1 MHLQKETIGGLTAGI
16 SGTIIGYPLDLIK
29 TRMQTAT
36 AISRRNSSFGLLTV
50 LLGIIRL
57 EGFSALYKGLVPPLV
72 SSCTLNAINFTAYSS
87 LHNIY
92 HAKNGWDVRNG
103 LAGATGAPIAAS
115 ISTVDNFIKVG
126 GLSVIRKERA
136 SQV

>member
-1 MHLQKETIGGLTAGI
+1 MIQRTLFLQFLTFP
-16 SGTIIGYPLDLIK
+16 TH
-29 TRMQTAT
+29 T
-36 AISRRNSSFGLLTV
+36 
-50 LLGIIRL
+50 